1 MRLSSK
7 GTAGTGPEQAQSMN
21 GSRFFFRPVKD
32 LMSQRVYIDKGG
44 QVCTCMR
51 MTSKYLKPFSTLVV
65 DKKIYIYIWY
75 VLYVLVLNYMYMLLI
90 MCMMYCL
97 FTVSKASHHFM
108 PYLCSVVMTHA
119 LSVYQKLPWFLF
131 SCFFLA
137 MWKDQ
142 HYCHWQ

>member
-32 LMSQRVYIDKGG
+32 LMSQRVYWQRG
-44 QVCTCMR
+44 QGCTCMR

-65 DKKIYIYIWY
+65 YINNMYICIS
-75 VLYVLVLNYMYMLLI
+75 YVLVLNYIYMVLI
-90 MCMMYCL
+90 MCMMYFL
-97 FTVSKASHHFM
+97 FTVSKASRRFM

-119 LSVYQKLPWFLF
+119 LSVYQKLSWFLF